1 MHELSAQLD
10 PRIQLHA
17 AGQAWVELSMPCD
30 MSLLEQVQAYFESLE
45 SDLPERTRQAIVEA
59 LHELLANAIEWG
71 GSLDPATRVQIK
83 RIRGARMVLYHISDP
98 GRGFQE
104 QDLPH
109 AACSYENPAGLKHVG
124 IRAGRG
130 MRPGGFG
137 LVLVRQLVD
146 ELIYNPAHNQVIFV
160 KYL

>member
-1 MHELSAQLD
+1 MHKLSAQLD
-10 PRIQLHA
+10 PRIELQA
-17 AGQAWVELSMPCD
+17 AENAWIELSMPCD
-30 MSLLEQVQAYFESLE
+30 MSLLEQVQAYFERLE
-45 SDLPERTRQAIVEA
+45 SDLPEKTREAIVEA

-71 GSLDPATRVQIK
+71 GSLDPETRVQIR

-109 AACSYENPAGLKHVG
+109 AACGYENPAGLKHVG
-124 IRAGRG
+124 VRARRG